1 MKSEEKEEEG
11 EEGEEDEGGKGKEK
25 DEEER
30 TMEEKRRNK
39 SKKKTLFDPRSSRV
53 RAVCRCVCP
62 GSFSLFPLL
71 SLSLTRVHTCNG
83 RALLQPQH
91 ARVYNAP

>member
-1 MKSEEKEEEG
+1 MKRKKRKEKKG
-11 EEGEEDEGGKGKEK
+11 RKTRGKGKEK

-71 SLSLTRVHTCNG
+71 SLLLTRVHTCNG